1 MDGWHGGVHVS
12 AQNQDSIPASGRSA
26 YDDDPRADPL
36 FRVAALAGVATL
48 PLALVAVTISEPTAR
63 ADVNPGS
70 SDAELLDVLVNTRTE
85 QVWASTLLALAA
97 VTLWFFLG
105 SLWARIRRGSEW
117 LALVAVV
124 GGVVVGAVLLFSA
137 GVSLVAWIAAD
148 YEDAGAA
155 RFLMVAGWETAR
167 VAVAPALVMVGA
179 TTLAGVRYGVFESGV
194 NIFGGIFTVLLLLG
208 LIPASPAGLM
218 GLAVSVWVLVVA
230 LKLAFG
236 DPHVVHARRD
246 HASPG

>member
-1 MDGWHGGVHVS
+1 MFAEKKDPIPLS
-12 AQNQDSIPASGRSA
+12 ARTAR
-26 YDDDPRADPL
+26 DDDPRADPL

-48 PLALVAVTISEPTAR
+48 PLTLIAVTISDPSAR

-85 QVWASTLLALAA
+85 QVWAFSLLALAA
-97 VTLWFFLG
+97 VALWFFLG
-105 SLWARIRRGSEW
+105 PLWARVRRGSEW

-137 GVSLVAWIAAD
+137 GVSLVAWVAAD

-167 VAVAPALVMVGA
+167 VAVAPALVMVVFSVIRN
-179 TTLAGVRYGVFESGV
+179 VRECSFPAIVNVF
-194 NIFGGIFTVLLLLG
+194 
-208 LIPASPAGLM
+208 
-218 GLAVSVWVLVVA
+218 A
-230 LKLAFG
+230 L
-236 DPHVVHARRD
+236 
-246 HASPG
+246 